1 MVAPGPTQARIIQL
15 VQHPMKKREGP
26 SRFGP
31 PWPILIFAVDTIFP
45 RHDTAIIVAIVASY
59 TVVGMKCTH
68 IKY

>member
-1 MVAPGPTQARIIQL
+1 MVAPGPTQARIIQS

-26 SRFGP
+26 GGVGP
-31 PWPILIFAVDTIFP
+31 PWPILIFAVDAIF
-45 RHDTAIIVAIVASY
+45 RRRNTAIIVAIVASY